1 MGAGTSPPLK
11 TRPIRILLAWQAGA
25 TCALAGLAGLWAGWD
40 AAVSAAFGGAINLV
54 ANFVYALMG
63 GIVRPTSVV
72 GALLLIFRAE
82 AFKVVLIFV
91 SMLLVL
97 MLYRDL
103 VAFPFIGAFIVT
115 TLLFGIALRVR
126 D

>member
-1 MGAGTSPPLK
+1 MGAGPVPPLK
-11 TRPIRILLAWQAGA
+11 TRPIRILLAWQAAA
-25 TCALAGLAGLWAGWD
+25 TCALACVAGRWAGWD
-40 AAVSAAFGGAINLV
+40 AAVSAALGGAINLV
-54 ANFVYALMG
+54 ANVVYALMG
-63 GIVRPTSVV
+63 GIVRTSTAI

-91 SMLLVL
+91 GLLLVL
-97 MLYRDL
+97 MLYRQL
-103 VAFPFIGAFIVT
+103 VALPFIAAFIVT

>member
-1 MGAGTSPPLK
+1 MGAGSPPPLK
-11 TRPIRILLAWQAGA
+11 TRPIRLLLASQAAA
-25 TCALAGLAGLWAGWD
+25 TCAMAGIAGVWAGWD
-40 AAVSAAFGGAINLV
+40 AAVSAALGGAINLV

-91 SMLLVL
+91 GLLLVL
-97 MLYRDL
+97 MLYQDL
-103 VAFPFIGAFIVT
+103 VPLPFIAAFIVT
-115 TLLFGIALRVR
+115 TLLFGIAFRVR

>member
-1 MGAGTSPPLK
+1 MGAGPTPPLK
-11 TRPIRILLAWQAGA
+11 TRPIRILLAWQAAA
-25 TCALAGLAGLWAGWD
+25 TCALAGVAGLWAGRD
-40 AAVSAAFGGAINLV
+40 AAASAAFGGAINLV

-82 AFKVVLIFV
+82 AFKVVLVFV
-91 SMLLVL
+91 GMLLVL

-103 VAFPFIGAFIVT
+103 VALPFIVAFIVT
-115 TLLFGIALRVR
+115 TLIFGIALRVR

>member
-1 MGAGTSPPLK
+1 MGAGPIPPLK
-11 TRPIRILLAWQAGA
+11 TRPIRILLAWQAA
-25 TCALAGLAGLWAGWD
+25 VTCVLAGVAGLWAGWD
-40 AAVSAAFGGAINLV
+40 AAMSAALGGAITFV
-54 ANFVYALMG
+54 ANVFYALMG
-63 GIVRPTSVV
+63 GIVRPGTAI

-91 SMLLVL
+91 GMILVL
-97 MLYRDL
+97 MLYREL
-103 VAFPFIGAFIVT
+103 VPLPFIGAFIVT

>member
-1 MGAGTSPPLK
+1 MGAGLTPPLK
-11 TRPIRILLAWQAGA
+11 TKPIRILLAWQAAA

-40 AAVSAAFGGAINLV
+40 GAVSAALGGAINLF

-63 GIVRPTSVV
+63 GIVQPRSVV

-97 MLYRDL
+97 MLYQDL
-103 VAFPFIGAFIVT
+103 MALPFIVAFIVT
-115 TLLFGIALRVR
+115 TLMFGIALSVR